1 MIRFIPVFK
10 VGLAGRVALLALI
23 LLLSSSVFALAQSS
37 PSPDSHSFFI
47 DCSAAVAGDGSLA
60 HPWNSLS
67 LAEAHAFLAG
77 DRIAFARG
85 TVCKGSFSP
94 QGSGSPGQPI
104 RLTAYG
110 RGPRPRIVATA
121 GARQALLLFNQEY
134 WQVDSLD
141 FSGGSTYGVFV
152 SGDQGVMHHIYL
164 KNLLVHDV
172 QGGELKNKD
181 NGLVVI
187 EPSSGS
193 AFFDDVVVDGVVA
206 AHTNQWAG
214 ILAGGGTTLMRRMR
228 R

>member
-104 RLTAYG
+104 RLTAM
-110 RGPRPRIVATA
+110 A
-121 GARQALLLFNQEY
+121 GDRDHALLLQPGLGKLCC
-134 WQVDSLD
+134 SSIRSTGRLTR
-141 FSGGSTYGVFV
+141 STYPAAVPTGSMSLETGV
-152 SGDQGVMHHIYL
+152 SCTIS
-164 KNLLVHDV
+164 
-172 QGGELKNKD
+172 
-181 NGLVVI
+181 I
-187 EPSSGS
+187 SRISS
-193 AFFDDVVVDGVVA
+193 FTMCTA
-206 AHTNQWAG
+206 AC
-214 ILAGGGTTLMRRMR
+214 
-228 R
+228 